1 MDEDPNEMLKRLAI
15 AGMKERYEDDKKA
28 RERLEYELAV
38 IKQMGY
44 AGYFLIVCDLINY
57 ARKKGIPGSTLLI

>member
-28 RERLEYELAV
+28 RERLDTKL
-38 IKQMGY
+38 QS
-44 AGYFLIVCDLINY
+44 N
-57 ARKKGIPGSTLLI
+57 R